1 MDWSTVLTVLQEW
14 LAPTGCIAMAI
25 GWWRDRRLRKVRAV
39 KEDEG
44 VYHQLYD
51 DLSATTL
58 ELSDQIRKVNGKI
71 IILEQALRRCHQ
83 CRYVEYCPA
92 VIFLR
97 SKQESRTAIHSGSL
111 QRSGTEVI
119 TSARDPMR
127 MASLTLEPERMKMIA
142 SLPEGIGVQKQQNGL
157 DLRIE
162 SDGEG
167 GLMVTAQT
175 EGKEQVTIERTL
187 TENQEV
193 NDTLKEDI
201 IPEPSFWERAKG
213 KVMGI
218 CLACLLLFIGT
229 RYLKNKFKNNLKSE

>member
-1 MDWSTVLTVLQEW
+1 
-14 LAPTGCIAMAI
+14 
-25 GWWRDRRLRKVRAV
+25 
-39 KEDEG
+39 
-44 VYHQLYD
+44 
-51 DLSATTL
+51 
-58 ELSDQIRKVNGKI
+58 
-71 IILEQALRRCHQ
+71 
-83 CRYVEYCPA
+83 
-92 VIFLR
+92 
-97 SKQESRTAIHSGSL
+97 
-111 QRSGTEVI
+111 
-119 TSARDPMR
+119 MR

-218 CLACLLLFIGT
+218 CLACLLLLIVT
-229 RYLKNKFKNNLKSE
+229 SWLKSNLKNNLK

>member
-1 MDWSTVLTVLQEW
+1 MKSRCFGLMEKIAAIPTLTNWIKDVTIWLQFFQGSVCMSETKTEG
-14 LAPTGCIAMAI
+14 LIYKGHPLRRIDNLIYYGTMADPYI
-25 GWWRDRRLRKVRAV
+25 VMM
-39 KEDEG
+39 
-44 VYHQLYD
+44 Q
-51 DLSATTL
+51 
-58 ELSDQIRKVNGKI
+58 
-71 IILEQALRRCHQ
+71 ILE
-83 CRYVEYCPA
+83 
-92 VIFLR
+92 
-97 SKQESRTAIHSGSL
+97 SKKE
-111 QRSGTEVI
+111 
-119 TSARDPMR
+119 
-127 MASLTLEPERMKMIA
+127 
-142 SLPEGIGVQKQQNGL
+142 NGL

>member
-1 MDWSTVLTVLQEW
+1 
-14 LAPTGCIAMAI
+14 
-25 GWWRDRRLRKVRAV
+25 
-39 KEDEG
+39 
-44 VYHQLYD
+44 
-51 DLSATTL
+51 
-58 ELSDQIRKVNGKI
+58 
-71 IILEQALRRCHQ
+71 
-83 CRYVEYCPA
+83 
-92 VIFLR
+92 
-97 SKQESRTAIHSGSL
+97 
-111 QRSGTEVI
+111 
-119 TSARDPMR
+119 
-127 MASLTLEPERMKMIA
+127 MASLTLEPERLRMIA
-142 SLPEGIGVQKQQNGL
+142 SLPKNIGVQKQENGL
-157 DLRIE
+157 NLRIE

-167 GLMVTAQT
+167 GVNVTAQT

>member
-1 MDWSTVLTVLQEW
+1 MERSSFSNRHFAGAISAGMLSIVLL
-14 LAPTGCIAMAI
+14 
-25 GWWRDRRLRKVRAV
+25 
-39 KEDEG
+39 
-44 VYHQLYD
+44 
-51 DLSATTL
+51 LSSCAA
-58 ELSDQIRKVNGKI
+58 SR
-71 IILEQALRRCHQ
+71 
-83 CRYVEYCPA
+83 
-92 VIFLR
+92 
-97 SKQESRTAIHSGSL
+97 ESRTAIHSGSL

-175 EGKEQVTIERTL
+175 EGKEQVAIKRTL

-201 IPEPSFWERAKG
+201 IPEPSFWERARG
-213 KVMGI
+213 KVIGI